1 MDISGNQTKTITLE
15 GVKPTEVTVVKTE
28 AVRVDTTLTPDSGVA
43 VGQENGQNKD
53 ETQNQA
59 ENLHVAVSQIND
71 HVQNLQRN
79 LQFTV
84 DDITGKN
91 IVTVVDSETDK
102 VIRQIPSEEVLE
114 VARRITMNSEEAVQL
129 FSTKV

>member
-1 MDISGNQTKTITLE
+1 MEISGNQQSKISTLE
-15 GVKPTEVTVVKTE
+15 GVTPTKVVVKTAE
-28 AVRVDTTLTPDSGVA
+28 VRVEKTSSPDSGAA
-43 VGQENGQNKD
+43 VVQQNSQNKD

-59 ENLHVAVSQIND
+59 GNLHVAVSQIND
-71 HVQNLQRN
+71 HVQSLQRN

-84 DDITGKN
+84 DDITGKD
-91 IVTVVDSETDK
+91 IVTVVDTDTEQ

-114 VARRITMNSEEAVQL
+114 VARRITVSSEDAVQL

>member
-1 MDISGNQTKTITLE
+1 MMEISGNQQSKISTLE
-15 GVKPTEVTVVKTE
+15 GVTPTKVVVKTE
-28 AVRVDTTLTPDSGVA
+28 EVRVSSPDSGAAA
-43 VGQENGQNKD
+43 VEQNSQNKQ

-59 ENLHVAVSQIND
+59 ENLQVAVSQIND
-71 HVQNLQRN
+71 YVQSLQRN

-84 DDITGKN
+84 DDITGKD
-91 IVTVVDSETDK
+91 IVTVVDTETEQ

-114 VARRITMNSEEAVQL
+114 VARRITVSSEDAVQL

>member
-1 MDISGNQTKTITLE
+1 MEISGNQQSKTTTLE
-15 GVKPTEVTVVKTE
+15 GVTPTKVVVKTE
-28 AVRVDTTLTPDSGVA
+28 EVRVEKTSSPDRDMA
-43 VGQENGQNKD
+43 VVEQNSQNKQ

-71 HVQNLQRN
+71 HVQSLQRN

-84 DDITGKN
+84 DDITGKD
-91 IVTVVDSETDK
+91 IVTVVDTETEQ

-114 VARRITMNSEEAVQL
+114 VARRITVSSEDAVQL

>member
-1 MDISGNQTKTITLE
+1 MEISGNQQSKTSTLE
-15 GVKPTEVTVVKTE
+15 SVTPTKVVVKTE
-28 AVRVDTTLTPDSGVA
+28 EARVEKTSTPDSGVA
-43 VGQENGQNKD
+43 VVEQNSQNKQ

-71 HVQNLQRN
+71 HVQSLQRN

-84 DDITGKN
+84 DDITGKD
-91 IVTVVDSETDK
+91 IVTVVDTETEQ

-114 VARRITMNSEEAVQL
+114 VARRITVSSEDAVQL

>member
-1 MDISGNQTKTITLE
+1 MDISGNQQSKITTLE
-15 GVKPTEVTVVKTE
+15 SVTPTKAAVKTAE
-28 AVRVDTTLTPDSGVA
+28 VRVEKTSSPDSGVA
-43 VGQENGQNKD
+43 AAQQDSQKKD

-59 ENLHVAVSQIND
+59 GNLHVAVSQIND
-71 HVQNLQRN
+71 HVQSLQRN

-84 DDITGKN
+84 DDITGKD
-91 IVTVVDSETDK
+91 IVTVVDTETEQ

-114 VARRITMNSEEAVQL
+114 VARRITVSSEDAVQL

>member
-1 MDISGNQTKTITLE
+1 MEISGNQQSKISTLE
-15 GVKPTEVTVVKTE
+15 SVTPTKVVVKTE
-28 AVRVDTTLTPDSGVA
+28 EVRVEKTSSPDRDVA
-43 VGQENGQNKD
+43 VVEQNSQNKE

-71 HVQNLQRN
+71 HVQSLQRN

-84 DDITGKN
+84 DDITGKD
-91 IVTVVDSETDK
+91 IVTVVDTETEK

-114 VARRITMNSEEAVQL
+114 VARRITVSSEDAVQL